1 MKRSP
6 HLVSAAAAFLF
17 CAIAAAGFNLYAQH
31 LEQQYINTLNTLD
44 LSQFANGSALQ
55 RAAIEQPDL
64 LTLYGSSEITMLN
77 TKYEA
82 SAFFAKYPTGFAVF
96 DVANMGASDLSIA
109 QSLAALGPDLRG
121 KKIVVSF
128 TPSTVTMGP
137 GGGVNADNYNANFS
151 DLHANEL
158 AFSSYLS
165 MKTKHQAALRM
176 LNFPDSLKND
186 PLLNFAL
193 NNLADDST
201 ANQIFYYLAW
211 PLGRL
216 QIAMIRLQDHRAVVS
231 FMAHRSLKPDV
242 KRTPSNIDWTSLIAT
257 ARAEQ
262 IKQSDSNPYGI
273 DNSRWPQYRN
283 LMKDPL
289 PTGSRD
295 AAFIQHVDEAA
306 DWQDLDIMLQVLQEL
321 GAKPLILARPM
332 NVQIWETL
340 GVSEQAQNFYYQKL
354 RSVAGPYHV
363 PLVDFQQ
370 YGTDKYFSID
380 MASHTSREGWIY
392 VDQTLDAF
400 FHGRI
405 Q

>member
-6 HLVSAAAAFLF
+6 HLISAAAAFLF
-17 CAIAAAGFNLYAQH
+17 CIIAAAGFNYYAQS
-31 LEQQYINTLNTLD
+31 LEQRYINTLNTLD

-55 RAAIEQPDL
+55 RAAIKQPDL

-82 SAFFAKYPTGFAVF
+82 STFFAKYPTGFAVF
-96 DVANMGASDLSIA
+96 DVANMGASNLTIA

-121 KKIVVSF
+121 KKVVISF

-158 AFSSYLS
+158 TFSPYLS
-165 MKTKHQAALRM
+165 IKTKHEAALRM
-176 LNFPDSLKND
+176 LNFPDPLKND
-186 PLLNFAL
+186 PLLDFAL
-193 NNLADDST
+193 NNLANDSP
-201 ANQIFYYLAW
+201 ANQVLYYLSW

-231 FMAHRSLKPDV
+231 FMFRRLLKPDV
-242 KRTPSNIDWTSLIAT
+242 KRTPSNIDWTSLVAA

-273 DNSRWPQYRN
+273 DNSRWPQYKA
-283 LMKDPL
+283 LMSDPL

-295 AAFIQHVDEAA
+295 AAFMQHVDEAL

-354 RSVAGPYHV
+354 HSVVDPYHV
-363 PLVDFQQ
+363 PLVDFHQ